1 MSEKTTLNTFIERA
15 KNVHGEKY
23 DYKKVDYKT
32 TETKVIIICKE
43 HGEFLMRPR
52 AHYADKRGCPKC
64 DRSGKSGFHKSEWY
78 DKPKFIYL
86 IEFVGNGE
94 RFLKFGVTVNGVKYR
109 VLKGQIPYSYE
120 TLFEKKISNGEDPG
134 DILTEFDN
142 GVFLN
147 IKLPPT
153 EVKFPRD
160 SILLLSKFK
169 LPPTEVKFPRSSILV
184 PYKLKSPPTEVRFP
198 RD

>member
-120 TLFEKKISNGEDPG
+120 TLFEKKISNGELA
-134 DILTEFDN
+134 IE
-142 GVFLN
+142 
-147 IKLPPT
+147 IEK
-153 EVKFPRD
+153 
-160 SILLLSKFK
+160 
-169 LPPTEVKFPRSSILV
+169 
-184 PYKLKSPPTEVRFP
+184 KLKSKYLTIPYIPELSFGGNTECLEIGIKNHLLSDLERICK
-198 RD
+198 